1 MDVAWMLHGCCMGV
15 AWMLHVAAQFCCG
28 GRPTMR
34 PLSPAVASLGG
45 SDEDQSDEK
54 NNLIQTTLSSARTL
68 GGTLITDLIH
78 SL

>member
-1 MDVAWMLHGCCMGV
+1 MDVEWMLHGCCMDVAWMLHGCCMGV
-15 AWMLHVAAQFCCG
+15 AWMLHVAAQYCCG

-54 NNLIQTTLSSARTL
+54 KI
-68 GGTLITDLIH
+68 
-78 SL
+78 